1 MNKNLKGSPPH
12 LILREAT
19 IEDSEYIAQNIVD
32 MSLHIKSTASD
43 IYIDGL
49 PGSVDDRVK
58 DFASL
63 YIGCHDSITYIY
75 EVSGVRVGCI
85 AAKIEDSAFSACGI
99 GTVGNIAICWV
110 APEHRKNGIA
120 SSLVSEV
127 ENWFSSKG
135 VMVVELSYLAQNSL
149 ASEAWSHLGYSPF
162 RVFSHKVLEN
172 A

>member
-12 LILREAT
+12 FILREAT

-135 VMVVELSYLAQNSL
+135 LWLLNY
-149 ASEAWSHLGYSPF
+149 PI
-162 RVFSHKVLEN
+162 
-172 A
+172 